1 MRAGRGGGRS
11 GRQGLAQGEGPG
23 ARLWQTDPCSHV
35 RPRNP
40 RASRPRPHGPRTAGV
55 ELRAPREPSSALV
68 TCPWAR
74 ASGTSHTHVHSCSH
88 LKRLRA
94 PAHSHT
100 HAHSCSRAHMFTH
113 AHVQA
118 HAVRGAHTCACTH
131 KAHVCMRVH
140 TCSCSHSHMHTK
152 ARTRRGFALHRAVPM
167 EGGWGGAAGLLPGGG
182 GSWRPAPLSSSASPP
197 GAPCGPGGGPR
208 SESLRCPGW
217 GLRPVAQWVRWGW
230 AQRCGRPNGV
240 PSWPAASAAATCTSP
255 SSTTPRS
262 AWRCTPCSSSTL
274 PPGSCC
280 SPLSPS
286 SSSSPSRP
294 SSSSLSGRV
303 GGHVPG
309 ALKPSPT
316 PSCSPGQPVALSV
329 GETARTP
336 QQMGPDVGSQDAQ
349 RGAGAMHPPPPGHSR
364 PPLLRGQ

>member
-35 RPRNP
+35 RPRYP

-68 TCPWAR
+68 RAPGPGPQEHPTRMRTPARISNACALLLTC
-74 ASGTSHTHVHSCSH
+74 THVHTCTCAGTRCH
-88 LKRLRA
+88 
-94 PAHSHT
+94 
-100 HAHSCSRAHMFTH
+100 
-113 AHVQA
+113 
-118 HAVRGAHTCACTH
+118 RGAHTCACTH

-217 GLRPVAQWVRWGW
+217 GLRPVAQWVGWGW
-230 AQRCGRPNGV
+230 AQRCGRPNGL